1 MRLNKFLAR
10 CGIGSRRKC
19 DEFIKEKKIKI
30 NGQVVTNYSYIV
42 KDNDYVQYNKKILS
56 KVEEDYI
63 YILNKPRGYVST
75 STDPKG
81 RKTILELLPQK
92 IRLFNIGRLDYNTT
106 GLILITNNGD
116 LANDLL
122 HPKNKFVKKY
132 YVESSNKLSS
142 FDLENIKNGF
152 KIIDFGKVSANIK
165 LEKRVSRT
173 SYIWNVE
180 LQSGKNRVIRRI
192 FSHFNN
198 PINKLHRYE
207 FAGISLGNIKSG
219 KYKRI
224 KLSELKK
231 IVFKK

>member
-92 IRLFNIGRLDYNTT
+92 IRLF
-106 GLILITNNGD
+106 
-116 LANDLL
+116 
-122 HPKNKFVKKY
+122 KCKF
-132 YVESSNKLSS
+132 
-142 FDLENIKNGF
+142 
-152 KIIDFGKVSANIK
+152 
-165 LEKRVSRT
+165 
-173 SYIWNVE
+173 
-180 LQSGKNRVIRRI
+180 
-192 FSHFNN
+192 
-198 PINKLHRYE
+198 
-207 FAGISLGNIKSG
+207 
-219 KYKRI
+219 
-224 KLSELKK
+224 
-231 IVFKK
+231 